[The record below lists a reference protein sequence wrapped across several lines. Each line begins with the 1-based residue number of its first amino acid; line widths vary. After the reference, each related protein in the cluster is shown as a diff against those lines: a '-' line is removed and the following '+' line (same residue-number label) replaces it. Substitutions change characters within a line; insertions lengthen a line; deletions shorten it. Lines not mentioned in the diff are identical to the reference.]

1 MILKYKNI
9 PIFYTPFMSYPLTDK
24 RQSGILTPSFGSA
37 GDSGTSL
44 SVPYY
49 FNLAENYDATVE
61 LTSMSDRGVMFDNEL
76 RYLGIDESTILNFTH
91 LESDDE
97 FGDDRYLY
105 KINDKR
111 ILYDN
116 TSSMGIIQEGFML
129 RSDINY
135 SRVSDLDYFDDFG
148 NSLSTASQS
157 NVKREI
163 RLYGTNSFSRICF

>member
-1 MILKYKNI
+1 
-9 PIFYTPFMSYPLTDK
+9 
-24 RQSGILTPSFGSA
+24 
-37 GDSGTSL
+37 
-44 SVPYY
+44 
-49 FNLAENYDATVE
+49 
-61 LTSMSDRGVMFDNEL
+61 MSDRGVMFDNEL
-76 RYLGIDESTILNFTH
+76 RYLGFNESTLLNFTH

-116 TSSMGIIQEGFML
+116 MSIGNNPRGFML

-163 RLYGTNSFSRICF
+163 RLYGTSSSDEYILDYDLSTLSYQPAQSGVNEQYQTVPFF

>member
-1 MILKYKNI
+1 MSLDILDLN
-9 PIFYTPFMSYPLTDK
+9 
-24 RQSGILTPSFGSA
+24 
-37 GDSGTSL
+37 
-44 SVPYY
+44 
-49 FNLAENYDATVE
+49 
-61 LTSMSDRGVMFDNEL
+61 
-76 RYLGIDESTILNFTH
+76 ESTLLNFTH

-105 KINDKR
+105 KINDNR

-116 TSSMGIIQEGFML
+116 MSIGNNQTGFIL

-163 RLYGTNSFSRICF
+163 RLYGTSSSNEYILDYDLSTLSYQPAQSGVNEQYQTVPSFKLNYKNKNIVTKL